1 MSVASSIA
9 AIEVFVFRRRVA
21 LTLIF
26 AALTA
31 LMAFYCT
38 RIRVD
43 ASFNK
48 QLPLEHPYIQTF
60 TKYQDQFG
68 GANRVI
74 IALVAKDGT
83 IFTPEFFAT
92 LKAATDE
99 VFFMPGV
106 ERSQVQSLFT
116 PNVRYVEVVEEGF
129 AGGTVIPANFKAT
142 PDDLAVVRENVIKSG
157 KVGQLVAND
166 FSGAII
172 SAQLFE
178 VDPITG
184 KKLDYI
190 AIAKN
195 LETRIR
201 DKYESDTIDVHIIG
215 FAKVIGDVSE
225 GARGVILFF
234 IASFFITGLLV
245 YLYSHS
251 LRMTIPPLI
260 CSSLAVVWQLGLLT
274 AFGYGIDPFSI
285 LVPFLVF
292 AIGISHAVQMVRAFR
307 AEMFAGQDNLGAA
320 RNAFRQLLVPGGLAL
335 LTDTFGFVTMLVIK
349 IPVIQEL
356 AITASLGVAVIIISN
371 LFLLPILLSFQ
382 NIPATY
388 QTRVA
393 KRKVHTDAL
402 WRKVS
407 RIMEPTPSVVILIV
421 SALLGAFAWYKSQEV
436 RIGDLHAGVPE
447 LRQNSRYNADTRV
460 ITEKFSIGVDILS
473 VIVETEPNG
482 CVNYDVLTLMDEL
495 EGRLRALPCVK
506 SIVSVPTVA
515 KIVNA
520 GWNEGSLKWRILPRH
535 PNALAQAVSPIET
548 ATGLLNAD
556 GSVMPMMIFLTDH
569 KAETLRTVTDT
580 VKAFQAENSAT
591 VGAALRR
598 DTNEALRRDSPG
610 ASRDKPAPTANQA
623 RAGSEVLNQ
632 VKVRFKLASGNAG
645 VMAATN
651 EVVHAAQFPILLW
664 VFGAVIGL
672 CLLTFR
678 SWRATACIVIP
689 LALVSWLAYV
699 LMVYLQIGL
708 KTSTLPVV
716 ALGVGIG
723 VDYGIYLYAK
733 LQTALEAGEFFE
745 DAMYT
750 AFTQTGSAVVFTGLT
765 LAIGVSTWLF
775 SDLKFQADMGVLLTF
790 MFLVNM
796 LGAIVLMP
804 VIARWLFRH
813 HTRTR

>member
-1 MSVASSIA
+1 MSFASLTNA
-9 AIEVFVFRRRVA
+9 LEAFVFRRRLPLV
-21 LTLIF
+21 LGF

-48 QLPLEHPYIQTF
+48 QLPLQHPYIQTF
-60 TKYQDQFG
+60 TKHQEQFG
-68 GANRVI
+68 SANRVI
-74 IALVAKDGT
+74 IALMVKGTSSAPSPITHNPSPSSAT
-83 IFTPEFFAT
+83 IFTPPFFKT

-116 PNVRYVEVVEEGF
+116 PNTRYVEVVEDGF
-129 AGGTVIPANFKAT
+129 AGGTVIPSGFQNT
-142 PDDLAVVRENVIKSG
+142 PEELAVVRENVIKSG

-166 FSGAII
+166 FTGAII
-172 SAQLFE
+172 SAQLIE
-178 VDPITG
+178 TDPVTG

-190 AIAKN
+190 AVAHD

-201 DKYESDTIDVHIIG
+201 QKFQSDEVSVHIIG

-225 GARGVILFF
+225 GARGVVVFF
-234 IASFFITGLLV
+234 FVSFFVTGLLV

-260 CSSLAVVWQLGLLT
+260 CSFVAVVWQLGLLS
-274 AFGYGIDPFSI
+274 ALGYGIDPLSI

-292 AIGISHAVQMVRAFR
+292 AIGVSHAVQMVRAFR
-307 AEMFAGQDNLGAA
+307 AEMFAGQDNVAAA
-320 RNAFRQLLVPGGLAL
+320 RGAFRQLLIPGGAAL
-335 LTDTFGFVTMLVIK
+335 LADTFGFLTMLVIK
-349 IPVIQEL
+349 IQTIQEL
-356 AITASLGVAVIIISN
+356 AITASLGVAVIIVSN
-371 LFLLPILLSFQ
+371 LFLLPILLSYQ
-382 NIPATY
+382 KIPARY

-393 KRKVHTDAL
+393 ARKVHTDAL
-402 WRKVS
+402 WRKVA
-407 RIMEPTPSVVILIV
+407 RIMEPKPSVVILLV
-421 SALLGAFAWYKSQEV
+421 SALLGTFAWYKSQEV
-436 RIGDLHAGVPE
+436 RIGDLQAGVPE
-447 LRQNSRYNADTRV
+447 LRQNSRYNRDSRL

-473 VIVETEPNG
+473 VMVETEPNG
-482 CVNYDVLTLMDEL
+482 CVNYNVLSLMDDL
-495 EGRLRALPCVK
+495 EGRLRALPGVK
-506 SIVSVPTVA
+506 SVISVPTVA
-515 KIVNA
+515 KMVNA

-556 GSVMPMMIFLTDH
+556 GSVMPMMIFLADH
-569 KAETLRTVTDT
+569 KAETLRSVTD
-580 VKAFQAENSAT
+580 A
-591 VGAALRR
+591 
-598 DTNEALRRDSPG
+598 
-610 ASRDKPAPTANQA
+610 
-623 RAGSEVLNQ
+623 
-632 VKVRFKLASGNAG
+632 VKVFQTEHPSTTTLFQLASGNAG

-651 EVVHAAQFPILLW
+651 EVVRDAQFPILLW

-678 SWRATACIVIP
+678 SWRATLCIVIP

-699 LMVYLQIGL
+699 VMVYLQIGL
-708 KTSTLPVV
+708 KTCTLPVV

-733 LQTALEAGEFFE
+733 LRAALEAGEYFE
-745 DAMYT
+745 DAMYL

-765 LAIGVSTWLF
+765 LAIGVSMWLF

-804 VIARWLFRH
+804 ALARWLFRH
-813 HTRTR
+813 HSRKSGTGAPFAAQTFLVSDEDSG